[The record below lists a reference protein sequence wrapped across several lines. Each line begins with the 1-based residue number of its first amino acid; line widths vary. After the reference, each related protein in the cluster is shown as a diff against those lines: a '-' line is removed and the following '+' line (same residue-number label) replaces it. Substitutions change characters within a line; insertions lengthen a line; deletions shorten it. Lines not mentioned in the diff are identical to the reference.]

1 MKKIEYTARTKDV
14 GLQEK
19 TERHGGRVFK
29 EEPWS
34 ESVSRPSTTSFL
46 TCPLTPDQ
54 DEQHW
59 PVDRRGGEV
68 YLQQQ
73 RCERQP
79 VPGAVLT
86 PQTTINKSGFPS
98 HLLLE
103 EQVGWGTW
111 LTITELA
118 RKINCETCTSRS
130 STSLSPSPS
139 SSWSGRWAPAAP
151 TSTPS
156 PAGSLTPATS
166 LTVSI
171 MVLLVAGEDMLAVL
185 LQVLLF
191 SSPHQNDHHRD
202 HN

>member
-1 MKKIEYTARTKDV
+1 MWA
-14 GLQEK
+14 
-19 TERHGGRVFK
+19 
-29 EEPWS
+29 
-34 ESVSRPSTTSFL
+34 STCT
-46 TCPLTPDQ
+46 
-54 DEQHW
+54 
-59 PVDRRGGEV
+59 
-68 YLQQQ
+68 
-73 RCERQP
+73 RC
-79 VPGAVLT
+79 T
-86 PQTTINKSGFPS
+86 PQSTVHTPESTINKSGFPS

-111 LTITELA
+111 LTITYLA

-191 SSPHQNDHHRD
+191 SSPQSKWPPSGSQLNTIPQVMEVLMQGYGQGWKPWRWKVMNSNLDLNWRVDLYNWDTMHW
-202 HN
+202 